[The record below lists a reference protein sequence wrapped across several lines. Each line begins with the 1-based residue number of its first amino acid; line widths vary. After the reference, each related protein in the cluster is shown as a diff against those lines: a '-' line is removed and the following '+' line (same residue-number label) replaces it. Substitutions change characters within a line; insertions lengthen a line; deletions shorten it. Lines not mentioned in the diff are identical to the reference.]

1 MPFNKITGKQMW
13 YIHTTEYSQ
22 KEKEL
27 LMYTWMDLQRMLLVK
42 KVVSGCIL
50 YDSISITFWK

>member
-42 KVVSGCIL
+42 KASRQWLHTI
-50 YDSISITFWK
+50 